1 MLLTKLYEL
10 SQRKDIKAKLPIEG
24 YNNVPLKWIVNI
36 DLEGNLIGFDEL
48 ADCENECFQ
57 TVKEP
62 LELNPNF

>member
-36 DLEGNLIGFDEL
+36 DLEGNLLGFDDL
-48 ADCENECFQ
+48 GDRVKRMLPDC
-57 TVKEP
+57 KP
-62 LELNPNF
+62 SIWH